1 MVNNKSYQHYKK
13 ISVIGAGAWGT
24 ALAEVISRQ
33 GNEVNLWARE
43 GDVVKSINTSNTN
56 DLYLPNIK
64 LSKLIIAQKNI
75 TDVLNCDL
83 LLMVT
88 PAQFMRSILNSLKSS
103 LNEEVPIVLCSK
115 GIETETL
122 NLMSEI
128 AESIMPNNPLAVL
141 SGPSFA
147 IDVVNNKPTAVT
159 LACKNPTI
167 GKSIADSINLAT
179 FRPYLSEDVIG
190 AQIGGATKNVIAI
203 AAGVVEGQELGDS
216 ARAATIARG
225 YSEINRLAVALGG
238 QEETLAGLS
247 GMGDLILT
255 CNSETSRNFSLGMK
269 LGQGL
274 NAHEATNNLSSVAE
288 GMYSAKAIDK
298 LSKKLGIEMPIT
310 NAVNDLIE
318 RNRSLGEIIDD
329 LLSRPI
335 RREK

>member
-1 MVNNKSYQHYKK
+1 MVNNKSYQNYKK

-64 LSKLIIAQKNI
+64 LSKLIIAQNNI

-88 PAQFMRSILNSLKSS
+88 PAQFMRSILNSLKSC

-122 NLMSEI
+122 KLMSEI

>member
-1 MVNNKSYQHYKK
+1 MVNNKSYQNYKK

-64 LSKLIIAQKNI
+64 LSKLIIAQNNI

-88 PAQFMRSILNSLKSS
+88 PAQFMRSILNSLKSC

-159 LACKNPTI
+159 LACKNPTT

>member
-1 MVNNKSYQHYKK
+1 
-13 ISVIGAGAWGT
+13 
-24 ALAEVISRQ
+24 
-33 GNEVNLWARE
+33 
-43 GDVVKSINTSNTN
+43 
-56 DLYLPNIK
+56 
-64 LSKLIIAQKNI
+64 
-75 TDVLNCDL
+75 
-83 LLMVT
+83 
-88 PAQFMRSILNSLKSS
+88 
-103 LNEEVPIVLCSK
+103 
-115 GIETETL
+115 
-122 NLMSEI
+122 MSEI

-159 LACKNPTI
+159 LACKNPTT

>member
-64 LSKLIIAQKNI
+64 LSKLIIAQNNI

-88 PAQFMRSILNSLKSS
+88 PAQFMRSILNSLKSC

-159 LACKNPTI
+159 LACKNPII

>member
-64 LSKLIIAQKNI
+64 LSKLIIAHNNI

-88 PAQFMRSILNSLKSS
+88 PAQFMRSILNSLKSC

>member
-64 LSKLIIAQKNI
+64 LSKLIIAQNNI